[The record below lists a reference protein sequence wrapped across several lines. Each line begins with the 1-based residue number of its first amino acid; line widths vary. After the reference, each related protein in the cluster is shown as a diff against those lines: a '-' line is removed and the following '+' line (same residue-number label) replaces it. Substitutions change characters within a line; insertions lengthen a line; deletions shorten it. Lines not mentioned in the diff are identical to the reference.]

1 MQQYIVQARCMFSG
15 YTDVFNVQADSAK
28 DAVKKWT
35 DDQFNIA
42 GIMTDVRY
50 GKVIACKLEHF
61 KPGNVKA
68 DNAPVNTSKMG
79 DDDRAYAI
87 PYSQASKEEKK
98 IVREIIEADNEQFK
112 FAKANNVEV
121 NDTYWDEDDKLQVR
135 DANEAPPF

>member
-1 MQQYIVQARCMFSG
+1 MFSG

-68 DNAPVNTSKMG
+68 DNAPVNTSKWEMMTELMLFLIHKLV
-79 DDDRAYAI
+79 R
-87 PYSQASKEEKK
+87 KRRKLLEKS
-98 IVREIIEADNEQFK
+98 
-112 FAKANNVEV
+112 
-121 NDTYWDEDDKLQVR
+121 
-135 DANEAPPF
+135 